1 MLRLSILA
9 VSLFASSTTFAADA
23 VLPIAAAPAAPH
35 ISGYGEIYLGGL
47 QLSEF
52 GEDDN
57 IHTGGGAGRVNI
69 PFAQQWNV
77 QLDGTYDRLWED
89 GDFLDGLGGA
99 VHAYYRDPQRF
110 AVGLFATYKR
120 YGNNFSDDVH
130 DYTVGP
136 EAQAYFGNLTLY
148 GQAYYGKIDDGFDNV
163 AEWGVRGVARYFVQP
178 NLRFDGEIAFNRVGE
193 DFADFDTISFAAQA
207 MYRFEGTPWS
217 LFGRYQYDRTS
228 IESETISTNKYLIG
242 LRASFGSGTLFDED
256 RNSATMDTY
265 RPNFVVPFAEVR

>member
-9 VSLFASSTTFAADA
+9 ASLFATSAAFAADA
-23 VLPIAAAPAAPH
+23 VLPIAVEPAVPH

-178 NLRFDGEIAFNRVGE
+178 NLRFDGEIAFNRVE
-193 DFADFDTISFAAQA
+193 DFADFDTVSLAAQA

-242 LRASFGSGTLFDED
+242 LHASFGSETLFDED
-256 RNSATMDTY
+256 RNGATMDTY
-265 RPNFVVPFAEVR
+265 RPNFVLPFAEVR